1 MRYRILRLPDI
12 RVSMGGDIS
21 VQCIGRFAILKATT
35 GKVTEMNA
43 IDTKQR
49 ILDAVDANFDAQLAT
64 TRDFVAIPST
74 RGAEGPCQ
82 DMIGELLRQRGSDVI
97 LRSPHLR
104 ASRRMGRNNKSSFEA
119 RSQGLA

>member
-64 TRDFVAIPST
+64 TRDFVAIPCGNAATRST
-74 RGAEGPCQ
+74 
-82 DMIGELLRQRGSDVI
+82 IGISMSTISGI
-97 LRSPHLR
+97 CA
-104 ASRRMGRNNKSSFEA
+104 ASA
-119 RSQGLA
+119 RSSTIFPKRVRWSALTGLHATP